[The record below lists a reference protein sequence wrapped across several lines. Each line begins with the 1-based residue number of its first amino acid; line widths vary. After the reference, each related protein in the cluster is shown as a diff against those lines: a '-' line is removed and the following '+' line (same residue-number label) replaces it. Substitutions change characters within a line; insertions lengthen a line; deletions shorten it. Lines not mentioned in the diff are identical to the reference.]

1 MQKIIVL
8 LAASIITLIAFK
20 SPTQFIITGKITDN
34 KGQPLSGV
42 SINIRETKIGT
53 ASAANG
59 TYSINV
65 PDEKTVLLFS
75 FVGYTTKHI
84 KVGSKKKC

>member
-20 SPTQFIITGKITDN
+20 SPTQFIIRGKITDN

-42 SINIRETKIGT
+42 
-53 ASAANG
+53 
-59 TYSINV
+59 
-65 PDEKTVLLFS
+65 
-75 FVGYTTKHI
+75 
-84 KVGSKKKC
+84 